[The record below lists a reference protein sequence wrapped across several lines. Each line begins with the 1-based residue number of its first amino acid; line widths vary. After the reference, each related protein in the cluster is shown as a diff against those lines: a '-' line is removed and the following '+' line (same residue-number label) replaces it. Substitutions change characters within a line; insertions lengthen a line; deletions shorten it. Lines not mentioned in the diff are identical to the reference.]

1 MITISNIIKK
11 NIWDFSWVFIW
22 VYKISTFVDFLVIVR
37 TKGSR
42 GRRSIDSDT
51 ATTISA
57 ENGNEANL
65 KELSN
70 LRDTIFGMGM
80 QRNVRAPKGFF
91 GMRGKKDYDLQNQ
104 EKRALLGI
112 QQVCQKNF
120 TVKIRKKNFISFT
133 ESQWTSWTHT
143 ICGTATRRRWS
154 LFQHQASTLSRIF
167 WHAR

>member
-1 MITISNIIKK
+1 MEF
-11 NIWDFSWVFIW
+11 FS
-22 VYKISTFVDFLVIVR
+22 
-37 TKGSR
+37 KGSR
-42 GRRSIDSDT
+42 GRRSIDPDT

-57 ENGNEANL
+57 ENGNEASL

-112 QQVCQKNF
+112 QQVCQESIG
-120 TVKIRKKNFISFT
+120 VKKRKKSFILFT
-133 ESQWTSWTHT
+133 ESQW
-143 ICGTATRRRWS
+143 
-154 LFQHQASTLSRIF
+154 AS
-167 WHAR
+167 